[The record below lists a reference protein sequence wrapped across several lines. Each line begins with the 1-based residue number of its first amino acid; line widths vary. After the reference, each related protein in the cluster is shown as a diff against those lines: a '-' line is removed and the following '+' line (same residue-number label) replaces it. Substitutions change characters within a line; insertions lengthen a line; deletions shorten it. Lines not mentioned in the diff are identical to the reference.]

1 MSVAPSLSP
10 DVLAIDAPDEA
21 QRIAAAIARLVPH
34 RLRRKG
40 VVLGLSGGVDSSVAA
55 ALCVRALGP
64 GRVLGLLMPEADSSP
79 ESTQLGRLLADMLG
93 IECILEDI
101 SPILTAAGCYRR
113 RDDAIRAVVP
123 EYDERYRCKIVLPNL
138 LDGDRYPLYS
148 IVVRSPGGVERR
160 ARLTLEAY
168 LGIVAATNFKQRT
181 RKMIEY
187 YHADRLHYAVIGTP
201 NRLEYDQGFFV
212 KGGDGLADMKPI
224 AHLYKSQVYQL
235 ADYLGIPDGVTS
247 RPPTTDTFSL
257 PQSQEE
263 FYYSLPTKK
272 LDVVLHGLNEGRSLH
287 AIASDIGLTVDQ
299 VERAIRD
306 AQQKRK
312 TTRYLHLPPQLVE
325 QVIIDDVEVSV

>member
-93 IECILEDI
+93 IECVLEDI

-187 YHADRLHYAVIGTP
+187 YHADHRQYAVVGTP
-201 NRLEYDQGFFV
+201 NRLENDQGFFV
-212 KGGDGLADMKPI
+212 KNGDGAADLKPI
-224 AHLYKSQVYQL
+224 AHLYKSQVYAL
-235 ADYLGIPDGVTS
+235 AAHLDIPEEIRR
-247 RPPTTDTFSL
+247 RPATTDTYSL
-257 PQSQEE
+257 GQSQEE
-263 FYYSLPTKK
+263 FYFGLPLAT
-272 LDVVLHGLNEGRSLH
+272 LDLALYARDHGVP
-287 AIASDIGLTVDQ
+287 ADAAAPGLGLSPAQ
-299 VERAIRD
+299 VQRVYRIID
-306 AQQKRK
+306 GKRQA
-312 TTRYLHLPPQLVE
+312 TRYQHLAPLLVE
-325 QVIIDDVEVSV
+325 DVEVAS

>member
-1 MSVAPSLSP
+1 VAPSLSP
-10 DVLAIDAPDEA
+10 DALAIDAPDEA

-79 ESTQLGRLLADMLG
+79 ESSQLGRLMADMLG
-93 IECILEDI
+93 IECVLEDI

-187 YHADRLHYAVIGTP
+187 YHADRRQYAVVGTP

-212 KGGDGLADMKPI
+212 KNGDGAADLKPI
-224 AHLYKSQVYQL
+224 AHLYKSQVYAL
-235 ADYLGIPDGVTS
+235 AAHLDIPEEIRR
-247 RPPTTDTFSL
+247 RPATTDTYSL
-257 PQSQEE
+257 GQSQEE
-263 FYYSLPTKK
+263 FYFGLPLAT
-272 LDVVLHGLNEGRSLH
+272 LDLALYARDHGVP
-287 AIASDIGLTVDQ
+287 ADAAAPGLGLSPAQ
-299 VERAIRD
+299 VQRVYRIID
-306 AQQKRK
+306 GKRQA
-312 TTRYLHLPPQLVE
+312 TRYQHLAPLLVE
-325 QVIIDDVEVSV
+325 DVEVAS